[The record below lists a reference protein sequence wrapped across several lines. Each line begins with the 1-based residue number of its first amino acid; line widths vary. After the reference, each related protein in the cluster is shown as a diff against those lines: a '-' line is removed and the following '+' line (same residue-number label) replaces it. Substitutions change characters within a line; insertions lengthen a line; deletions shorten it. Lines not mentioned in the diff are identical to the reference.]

1 MIYSMTGYGSS
12 QYNSGDK
19 SINVELRS
27 LNSKGLDLNP
37 RIPSAL
43 KPYEIELRNLLSE
56 LLVRGKVDCTIKID
70 YLPGASPVQI
80 NKTLLK
86 SYLKELT
93 LIAEEQA
100 VATPDL
106 LAIAMRIPNVID
118 TEEDVIEENEWKG
131 LKEALIKSADQ
142 LKSFRKDEGAKLKDD
157 LLKRINLIAGLLKN
171 IEDTEK
177 QRIDKIKNRLMEQLK
192 AIQSEAGFDKSRL
205 EQEMIYFLEKLD
217 VTEEIVR
224 LKTHCNYFTETI
236 ENKDVEKGKKLGFIA
251 QEVGREINTIGS
263 KASDAEMQ
271 KLVVQMKDEL
281 EKIKEQL
288 NNVL

>member
-1 MIYSMTGYGSS
+1 MTGYGSS

-100 VATPDL
+100 VSTPDL

-142 LKSFRKDEGAKLKDD
+142 LKSFRKDEGSKLKDD
-157 LLKRINLIAGLLKN
+157 LLKRIDLIAALLKN

-177 QRIDKIKNRLMEQLK
+177 HRIDKIKNRLMEQLK
-192 AIQSEAGFDKSRL
+192 AIQSEAGFDKNRL

>member
-1 MIYSMTGYGSS
+1 MTGYGSS

-100 VATPDL
+100 VSTPDL

-142 LKSFRKDEGAKLKDD
+142 LKSFRKDEGSKLKDD
-157 LLKRINLIAGLLKN
+157 LLKRIDLIAALLKN

-177 QRIDKIKNRLMEQLK
+177 HRIDKIKNRLMEQLK

-288 NNVL
+288 SNVL

>member
-1 MIYSMTGYGSS
+1 MTGYGSS
-12 QYNSGDK
+12 QYNSGEK
-19 SINVELRS
+19 SINIELRS

-100 VATPDL
+100 IATPDL

-118 TEEDVIEENEWKG
+118 TEEDAIEENEWKG
-131 LKEALIKSADQ
+131 LKESLKKSVEQ
-142 LKSFRKDEGAKLKDD
+142 LKTFRKDEGEKLQDD
-157 LLKRINLIAGLLKN
+157 LLKRINLISGLLKN
-171 IEDTEK
+171 IEATEA
-177 QRIDKIKNRLMEQLK
+177 QRIDKIKNRLTEQLK
-192 AIQSEAGFDKSRL
+192 TIQGDAGFDKSRL

-217 VTEEIVR
+217 VTEELVR
-224 LKTHCNYFTETI
+224 LSTHLNYFIETI
-236 ENKDVEKGKKLGFIA
+236 ENKEEEKGKKLGFIT

-263 KASDAEMQ
+263 KASDADMQ

-288 NNVL
+288 SNVL

>member
-1 MIYSMTGYGSS
+1 
-12 QYNSGDK
+12 
-19 SINVELRS
+19 
-27 LNSKGLDLNP
+27 
-37 RIPSAL
+37 
-43 KPYEIELRNLLSE
+43 
-56 LLVRGKVDCTIKID
+56 
-70 YLPGASPVQI
+70 
-80 NKTLLK
+80 
-86 SYLKELT
+86 
-93 LIAEEQA
+93 
-100 VATPDL
+100 
-106 LAIAMRIPNVID
+106 
-118 TEEDVIEENEWKG
+118 

-142 LKSFRKDEGAKLKDD
+142 LKSFRKDEGSKLKDD
-157 LLKRINLIAGLLKN
+157 LLKRIDLIAALLKN

-177 QRIDKIKNRLMEQLK
+177 HRIDKIKNRLMEQLK
-192 AIQSEAGFDKSRL
+192 AIQSEAGFDKNRL

>member
-1 MIYSMTGYGSS
+1 MTGYGSS

-142 LKSFRKDEGAKLKDD
+142 LKSFRKDEGSKLKDD
-157 LLKRINLIAGLLKN
+157 LLKRIDLIAALLKN
-171 IEDTEK
+171 IEDKEK
-177 QRIDKIKNRLMEQLK
+177 HRIDKIKNRLTEQLK
-192 AIQSEAGFDKSRL
+192 AIQSEASFDKNRL

>member
-1 MIYSMTGYGSS
+1 MTGYGSS

-100 VATPDL
+100 VSTPDL

-142 LKSFRKDEGAKLKDD
+142 LKSFRKDEGSKLKDD
-157 LLKRINLIAGLLKN
+157 LLKRIDLIAALLKN

-177 QRIDKIKNRLMEQLK
+177 HRIDKIKNRLTEQLK

>member
-1 MIYSMTGYGSS
+1 MTGYGSS
-12 QYNSGDK
+12 QYNSGEK
-19 SINVELRS
+19 SINIELRS

-100 VATPDL
+100 IATPDL

-118 TEEDVIEENEWKG
+118 AEEDAIEENEWKG
-131 LKEALIKSADQ
+131 LKEAVKKSVEQ
-142 LKSFRKDEGAKLKDD
+142 LKNFRKDEGAKLQDD
-157 LLKRINLIAGLLKN
+157 LLKRINLISGLLKN
-171 IEDTEK
+171 IEDTEM
-177 QRIDKIKNRLMEQLK
+177 QRIDKVKNRLTEQLK
-192 AIQSEAGFDKSRL
+192 AIQSEAGFDKNRL

-217 VTEEIVR
+217 VTEEMVR

-236 ENKDVEKGKKLGFIA
+236 ENKEEEKGKKLGFIA

-263 KASDAEMQ
+263 KASDADIQ

-288 NNVL
+288 SNVL

>member
-1 MIYSMTGYGSS
+1 MTGYGSS
-12 QYNSGDK
+12 QYNSGEK
-19 SINVELRS
+19 SINIELRS

-80 NKTLLK
+80 NKTLLRN
-86 SYLKELT
+86 YLKELT
-93 LIAEEQA
+93 LIAEEQTIA
-100 VATPDL
+100 APDL
-106 LAIAMRIPNVID
+106 LSIVMRIPNVID

-177 QRIDKIKNRLMEQLK
+177 QRIDKIKNRLTEQLK
-192 AIQSEAGFDKSRL
+192 AIQSEAGFDKNRL

-236 ENKDVEKGKKLGFIA
+236 ENKDAEKGKKLGFIA

-263 KASDAEMQ
+263 KASDADMQ